1 MGLFG
6 NGSGS
11 DEGVEQVA
19 QRLENLESHLNAVDS
34 AVQDI
39 GNRLD
44 SMSGNFVTRQELA
57 EFLDESEDQV
67 SLEELKEFFMQLSRN
82 QKQTEERIDDMEDL
96 DSELVD
102 TLKNMQKTL
111 KKAHQNTKN
120 LESRVQSL
128 EKKAS
133 GLERRIDEHDEQL
146 EETKELKKEVEAVEE
161 ASDEDKSFNER
172 QKDVEDELKDL
183 RGSIKQ
189 FSQRV
194 SNEEGGEK
202 TEEA

>member
-6 NGSGS
+6 NDSGS
-11 DEGVEQVA
+11 DQGVEQVA
-19 QRLENLESHLNAVDS
+19 GRLENLESHLNAVDS

-44 SMSGNFVTRQELA
+44 SMSQNFVTRQEMGQ
-57 EFLDESEDQV
+57 FLEESEDQV
-67 SLEELKEFFMQLSRN
+67 TLEELKEFFMQLSRN
-82 QKQTEERIDDMEDL
+82 QKETENRIDEMEDL

-102 TLKNMQKTL
+102 TLKDMQKTL

-128 EKKAS
+128 EKKTS
-133 GLERRIDEHDEQL
+133 GLERRIEEHDKQL
-146 EETKELKKEVEAVEE
+146 EETEELKKEVEAEKE
-161 ASDEDKSFNER
+161 ASKSDKSFNER

-194 SNEEGGEK
+194 SDKQEDNSEDEK
-202 TEEA
+202 